1 MSDGTTSK
9 ASPAGFADSDD
20 RTVGLIPAAKPFSVS
35 KPQPAGTK
43 PYRDFSDFLSEHFSG
58 KVQKISIN
66 AGFTCPNRD
75 GSKGHG
81 GCTYCNNQTF
91 NPEYCSTSASI
102 TEQLQKGKAFF
113 ARKYPTMRYLAY
125 FQAYTNTYAS
135 VERLRAMYEEALSVP
150 DVVGLIIGTRPDCVP
165 DVLLDYLAQLSRR
178 TFVMVE
184 YGAETAN
191 DRTLQL
197 INRGHSWADTA
208 DAVARTHARGIFCGL
223 HLILG
228 LPNETIHDFR
238 ATIECVAALPIDTLK
253 LHQLQLIRGTRLA
266 RQVADGE
273 VTVAQWSAEEYAD
286 VCIDLLHRL
295 PPHIAVERFVSQ
307 SPASLL
313 ISPRWG
319 LKNHEFTHLLHRRLA
334 TKSNS

>member
-9 ASPAGFADSDD
+9 ASPAGCADSGSDVS
-20 RTVGLIPAAKPFSVS
+20 TVGLRQSTKPISPS
-35 KPQPAGTK
+35 K
-43 PYRDFSDFLSEHFSG
+43 PYRAFPDFLGEHFAG
-58 KVQKISIN
+58 TVHKIPIN
-66 AGFTCPNRD
+66 AAFTCPNRD

-102 TEQLQKGKAFF
+102 TEQLEKGKAFF

-165 DVLLDYLAQLSRR
+165 NALLDYLAELSRR

-238 ATIECVAALPIDTLK
+238 ATIDAVAALPIDTLK

-319 LKNHEFTHLLHRRLA
+319 LKNHEFTHLLHRRLTA
-334 TKSNS
+334 KSNS

>member
-9 ASPAGFADSDD
+9 ASPAGFADSND

-102 TEQLQKGKAFF
+102 TEQLEKGKAFF

-135 VERLRAMYEEALSVP
+135 V
-150 DVVGLIIGTRPDCVP
+150 
-165 DVLLDYLAQLSRR
+165 
-178 TFVMVE
+178 
-184 YGAETAN
+184 
-191 DRTLQL
+191 
-197 INRGHSWADTA
+197 
-208 DAVARTHARGIFCGL
+208 
-223 HLILG
+223 
-228 LPNETIHDFR
+228 
-238 ATIECVAALPIDTLK
+238 
-253 LHQLQLIRGTRLA
+253 
-266 RQVADGE
+266 
-273 VTVAQWSAEEYAD
+273 
-286 VCIDLLHRL
+286 
-295 PPHIAVERFVSQ
+295 
-307 SPASLL
+307 
-313 ISPRWG
+313 
-319 LKNHEFTHLLHRRLA
+319 
-334 TKSNS
+334 

>member
-1 MSDGTTSK
+1 MSDKTSST
-9 ASPAGFADSDD
+9 ASPAGCADSGSDVSI
-20 RTVGLIPAAKPFSVS
+20 VGLRQSTKPISPS
-35 KPQPAGTK
+35 K
-43 PYRDFSDFLSEHFSG
+43 PYRDFADFLGEHFAG

-102 TEQLQKGKAFF
+102 TEQLEKGKAFF

-238 ATIECVAALPIDTLK
+238 ATIDAVAALPIDTLK

-273 VTVAQWSAEEYAD
+273 VTVAQWSADEYAD

-319 LKNHEFTHLLHRRLA
+319 LKNHEFTHLLHRRLTA
-334 TKSNS
+334 KSNS

>member
-9 ASPAGFADSDD
+9 ASPAGCANSGSDVS
-20 RTVGLIPAAKPFSVS
+20 TVGLRQSTKPISPS
-35 KPQPAGTK
+35 K
-43 PYRDFSDFLSEHFSG
+43 PYRDFADFLGEHFAG

-75 GSKGHG
+75 GSKGCG

-102 TEQLQKGKAFF
+102 TEQLEKGKAFF

-165 DVLLDYLAQLSRR
+165 DALLDYLAQLSRR

-238 ATIECVAALPIDTLK
+238 ATIDAVAALPIDTLK

-319 LKNHEFTHLLHRRLA
+319 LKNHEFTHLLHRRLTA
-334 TKSNS
+334 KSNS

>member
-9 ASPAGFADSDD
+9 ASPAGFADSGSDVS
-20 RTVGLIPAAKPFSVS
+20 TVGLRQSTKPISPS
-35 KPQPAGTK
+35 K
-43 PYRDFSDFLSEHFSG
+43 PYRDFADFLGEHFAG

-102 TEQLQKGKAFF
+102 TEQLEKGKAFF

-165 DVLLDYLAQLSRR
+165 NALLDYLAELSRR

-197 INRGHSWADTA
+197 INRGHSWTDTV
-208 DAVARTHARGIFCGL
+208 DAVTRTHARGILCGL

-253 LHQLQLIRGTRLA
+253 LHQLQLIRGTRLT

-273 VTVAQWSAEEYAD
+273 VSVAQWSAEEYAD

>member
-9 ASPAGFADSDD
+9 ASPAGCADSGSDVSI
-20 RTVGLIPAAKPFSVS
+20 VGLRQSTKPISPS
-35 KPQPAGTK
+35 K
-43 PYRDFSDFLSEHFSG
+43 PYRDFADFLGEHFAG

-91 NPEYCSTSASI
+91 NPEYCSTSTSI
-102 TEQLQKGKAFF
+102 TEQLEKGKAFF

-165 DVLLDYLAQLSRR
+165 NALLDYLAELSRR

-238 ATIECVAALPIDTLK
+238 ATIDAVAALPIDTLK

-319 LKNHEFTHLLHRRLA
+319 LKNHEFTHLLHRRLTA
-334 TKSNS
+334 KSNS

>member
-9 ASPAGFADSDD
+9 ASPAGCANSGSDVS
-20 RTVGLIPAAKPFSVS
+20 TVGLRQSTKPISPS
-35 KPQPAGTK
+35 K
-43 PYRDFSDFLSEHFSG
+43 PYRDFADFLGEHFAG

-102 TEQLQKGKAFF
+102 TEQLEKGKAFF

-125 FQAYTNTYAS
+125 FPASTNTYSS

-165 DVLLDYLAQLSRR
+165 NALLDYLAELSRR

-197 INRGHSWADTA
+197 INRGHSWTDTV

-238 ATIECVAALPIDTLK
+238 ATIDAVGALPIDTLK

-266 RQVADGE
+266 RQVASGE
-273 VTVAQWSAEEYAD
+273 VTVAQWSAQEYAD
-286 VCIDLLHRL
+286 VCIDLLRRL
-295 PPHIAVERFVSQ
+295 SRRIAVERFLSQ
-307 SPASLL
+307 SPASLH
-313 ISPRWG
+313 ISPRWRR
-319 LKNHEFTHLLHRRLA
+319 KNHEISHLLHRRLA
-334 TKSNS
+334 TKSTS